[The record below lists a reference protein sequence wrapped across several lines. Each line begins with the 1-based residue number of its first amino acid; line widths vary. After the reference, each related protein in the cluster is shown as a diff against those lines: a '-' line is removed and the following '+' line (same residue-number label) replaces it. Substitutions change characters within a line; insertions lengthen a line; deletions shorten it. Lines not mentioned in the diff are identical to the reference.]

1 MVLNERS
8 SKNYENS
15 IKYKGGEKDRF
26 EIDELGRMENSKM
39 LNKRI
44 LGIVNREDK

>member
-1 MVLNERS
+1 MS
-8 SKNYENS
+8 SNKYENS

-26 EIDELGRMENSKM
+26 EIDELEKMENSKM
-39 LNKRI
+39 VKKRI